1 MVQIK
6 ANSSRLM
13 RYSTI
18 FNAINRALSVYD
30 LIANPGKRGMAIKTI
45 QKKIRVLYQDSSGKN
60 KISKITDDIIN
71 NFINQI
77 TSELVDNSKKK

>member
-6 ANSSRLM
+6 ANSARLM

-30 LIANPGKRGMAIKTI
+30 LIANPGKKGMAIKTI
-45 QKKIRVLYQDSSGKN
+45 QKKIRTLYQDSTGKN
-60 KISKITDDIIN
+60 EISKITDDIIDK
-71 NFINQI
+71 FVDQI
-77 TSELVDNSKKK
+77 TSELLDISKKK